1 MSLAVTDETGS
12 RNRDV
17 TFQALKKR
25 IPRSKSEQKKI
36 VLFLY
41 LEMSN
46 ENCIRK
52 LENENLEYFEYEF
65 CKIKE
70 FNLKRS

>member
-1 MSLAVTDETGS
+1 
-12 RNRDV
+12 
-17 TFQALKKR
+17 
-25 IPRSKSEQKKI
+25 
-36 VLFLY
+36 
-41 LEMSN
+41 MSN

-70 FNLKRS
+70 FNLKWSYIWYKLGKKRMKRREKR